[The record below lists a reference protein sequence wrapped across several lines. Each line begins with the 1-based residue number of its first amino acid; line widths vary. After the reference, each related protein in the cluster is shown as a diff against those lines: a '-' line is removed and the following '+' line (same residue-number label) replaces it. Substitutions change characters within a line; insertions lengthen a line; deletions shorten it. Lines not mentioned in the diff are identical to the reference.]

1 MTQHAQRCTNARD
14 DGFVAVRS
22 DRQLTAGEGDD
33 VRAHRSTVSAEVWR
47 IPAKRPARHRHASN
61 LAPVHPF
68 TLTQRLVITVA
79 ILASFVT
86 FLDGTVVTVALPAIS
101 AELGGGLT
109 TQQWV
114 VDAYLI
120 TLSAL
125 ILLAGSVS
133 DAYGRVLV
141 MRIGLIAFG
150 IASVA
155 VAAAP
160 DPLILIIARALQGAA
175 GALLVPS
182 SLALITATMRADVQS
197 RAIGIWTAFTTGAQ
211 LIGPLLGGIFV
222 DYLSWRL
229 VFLINVIPIAIT
241 LYLLAKL
248 DLPAHV
254 KERTVDWLSGALC
267 AVGLGAVVFAL
278 IEQPNLGWTSPAIW
292 LPGIGGIV
300 LFAVF
305 LLRQQRSTDPLMP
318 LSLFRIRN
326 FGWGNLATLFV
337 YAALSLNGFVV
348 GVYLQQGAGLSA
360 TAAGLAS
367 LPITILMILLS
378 SRAGAWAG
386 RFGPRIFMTV
396 GPLTMAVGALLLLTV
411 GSTFN
416 YWWQVL
422 PSMIVMGLGL
432 ALTVAPLTSAILGAV
447 DEKRSGIASAV
458 NNAVSRVAGLLVVA
472 LLATIVGGS
481 LNLDGFHNAAIVT
494 AALMAIGGV
503 VSWIGIRRP
512 VPREA

>member
-1 MTQHAQRCTNARD
+1 MTI
-14 DGFVAVRS
+14 AV
-22 DRQLTAGEGDD
+22 
-33 VRAHRSTVSAEVWR
+33 
-47 IPAKRPARHRHASN
+47 
-61 LAPVHPF
+61 
-68 TLTQRLVITVA
+68 
-79 ILASFVT
+79 LASFVT

-101 AELGGGLT
+101 RELGGGIT

-133 DAYGRVLV
+133 DAYGRVRV

-182 SLALITATMRADVQS
+182 SLALITATMRGEVQA
-197 RAIGIWTAFTTGAQ
+197 RAIGVWTAFTTAAQ
-211 LIGPLLGGIFV
+211 LAGPLLGGLFV
-222 DYLSWRL
+222 DYSSWRL
-229 VFLINVIPIAIT
+229 VFLINVLPIAVT
-241 LYLLAKL
+241 LFLLPRL
-248 DLPAHV
+248 GV
-254 KERTVDWLSGALC
+254 VDKPSGVRIDWSSGVMC
-267 AVGLGAVVFAL
+267 AVGLGALVFAL
-278 IEQPNLGWTSPAIW
+278 IEQPHQGWTA
-292 LPGIGGIV
+292 PGIWIPGVVGLALLIT
-300 LFAVF
+300 F
-305 LLRQQRSTDPLMP
+305 LIRQGRMAHPLMP
-318 LSLFRIRN
+318 LDLFSIRN

-337 YAALSLNGFVV
+337 YAALSLNGFVI

-378 SRAGAWAG
+378 SRAGGWAG
-386 RFGPRIFMTV
+386 RYGPRIFMTA
-396 GPLTMAVGALLLLTV
+396 GPLLMAAGSLLLLTV
-411 GSTFN
+411 SEEFS

-422 PSMIVMGLGL
+422 PAMIVIGLGL
-432 ALTVAPLTSAILGAV
+432 SLTVAPLTAAILGAV
-447 DEKRSGIASAV
+447 DENRSGIASAI
-458 NNAVSRVAGLLVVA
+458 NNAISRVAGLLVVA
-472 LLATIVGGS
+472 MLSTIVGGT
-481 LNLDGFHNAAIVT
+481 LDLGGFHNAAWVT
-494 AALMAIGGV
+494 AVLMAVGGV

-512 VPREA
+512 AIPAEVGAPA